1 MIKLDPR
8 TKLLLLLAEA
18 IVVLGGLGGS
28 SAEPFKTVFMV
39 LPFLLLFSVKK
50 VRTAVIGGLLLG
62 LGLAAEFIPAGHS
75 CSIILLMCSG
85 ILTRFVPSIM
95 MGNYVMSSTK
105 VSEFTAA
112 MERMHVTQK
121 ITIPMAVMFRFFPTV
136 KEECFAI
143 GEAMK
148 MRDIRFGGSKV
159 LQMAEYRLVPMMT
172 CSVKIGEELSAAALT
187 RGLGSPVK
195 RTNVCRIGFHA
206 ADIVMFLL
214 CAAVPVW
221 IIWRSVT

>member
-18 IVVLGGLGGS
+18 VIVLGQLGGGN
-28 SAEPFKTVFMV
+28 AEPFKTVFMA
-39 LPFLLLFSVKK
+39 LPFLLLLTVKK
-50 VRTAVIGGLLLG
+50 FRTAVIGAVLLG
-62 LGLAAEFIPAGHS
+62 LGLAAGH
-75 CSIILLMCSG
+75 IFTEGRGAIVLLMCSG
-85 ILTRFVPSIM
+85 ILTRFVPSLM
-95 MGNYVMSSTK
+95 MGNYVMSSTG

-112 MERMHVTQK
+112 MERMHVTPK

-136 KEECFAI
+136 KEECSAI

-148 MRDIRFGGSKV
+148 MRDIRLGGSKV
-159 LQMAEYRLVPMMT
+159 MQMAEYRLVPMMT

-195 RTNVCRIGFHA
+195 RNNVCRIGFRA
-206 ADIVMFLL
+206 ADIAMFLL
-214 CAAVPVW
+214 CAAALVW

>member
-39 LPFLLLFSVKK
+39 LPFLLLLCEKK
-50 VRTAVIGGLLLG
+50 LKTAVIGGILLG

-136 KEECFAI
+136 KEECSAI

-214 CAAVPVW
+214 CAAAAGW